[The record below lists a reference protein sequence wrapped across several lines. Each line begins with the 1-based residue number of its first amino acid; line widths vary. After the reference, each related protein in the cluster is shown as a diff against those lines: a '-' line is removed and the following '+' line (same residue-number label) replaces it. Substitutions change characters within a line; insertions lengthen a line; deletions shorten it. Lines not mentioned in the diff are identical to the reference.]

1 MRQVRKIKKDTMIQ
15 KVMETKDAERQL
27 IMKLYNNSKS
37 LRESSQIVERAH
49 SKIQSIVDRNST

>member
-37 LRESSQIVERAH
+37 LRESSQIVGRAH